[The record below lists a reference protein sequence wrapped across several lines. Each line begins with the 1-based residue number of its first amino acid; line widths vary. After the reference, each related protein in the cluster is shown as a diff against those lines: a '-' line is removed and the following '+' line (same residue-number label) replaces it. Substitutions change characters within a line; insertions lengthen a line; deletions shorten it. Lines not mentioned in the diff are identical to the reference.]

1 MSKNT
6 LISLVIPVF
15 NEEAAL
21 PAFFARIEKV
31 FTRHAE
37 LTLEMIF
44 VNDGSSDGTQ
54 SYLRDKQG
62 SDSRIVIVE
71 LSRQFG
77 KEAALSA
84 GLATATGDAVI
95 PLDAD
100 LQDPPELI
108 PRMIAKWREGY
119 DVVLGRRVQRK
130 DDSWAKR
137 ISASWYYRVH
147 NMVADRPLPE
157 NAGDFRLMD
166 RCVVDALNTLPES
179 CRFMKGLF
187 AWVGFRTTSIDF
199 ARQPRVAGTR
209 KFTAWRLWNFAMD
222 GTTNFSTAPLRIW
235 TYLGFMLAFSA
246 FVFAVFIAL
255 RVLISGVDVP
265 GYASIMVTII
275 FLGGIQLIGMG
286 ILGEYLGRN
295 YIESKRRPVFLVK
308 KIYHAQALSSY
319 VNDEII

>member
-137 ISASWYYRVH
+137 ISAS
-147 NMVADRPLPE
+147 
-157 NAGDFRLMD
+157 
-166 RCVVDALNTLPES
+166 
-179 CRFMKGLF
+179 
-187 AWVGFRTTSIDF
+187 
-199 ARQPRVAGTR
+199 
-209 KFTAWRLWNFAMD
+209 
-222 GTTNFSTAPLRIW
+222 
-235 TYLGFMLAFSA
+235 
-246 FVFAVFIAL
+246 
-255 RVLISGVDVP
+255 
-265 GYASIMVTII
+265 
-275 FLGGIQLIGMG
+275 
-286 ILGEYLGRN
+286 
-295 YIESKRRPVFLVK
+295 
-308 KIYHAQALSSY
+308 
-319 VNDEII
+319 